1 MSVRSLRACMLC
13 SVVRTQAQFNREG
26 CPNCEEFLELRNNL
40 DGIQDCTSSVFEGL
54 ITLSDP
60 ENSWVAKWQRLQGY
74 VPGTYAVKVVG
85 IVSAGLPAGCRLRW
99 GLTRQQLPDDYIAA
113 AENAGT
119 KYIP

>member
-1 MSVRSLRACMLC
+1 MLC

-54 ITLSDP
+54 ITLTDP

-85 IVSAGLPAGCRLRW
+85 I
-99 GLTRQQLPDDYIAA
+99 LPDDYIAA
-113 AENAGT
+113 AENAGI
-119 KYIP
+119 KYIPRDGSNTTEEQ